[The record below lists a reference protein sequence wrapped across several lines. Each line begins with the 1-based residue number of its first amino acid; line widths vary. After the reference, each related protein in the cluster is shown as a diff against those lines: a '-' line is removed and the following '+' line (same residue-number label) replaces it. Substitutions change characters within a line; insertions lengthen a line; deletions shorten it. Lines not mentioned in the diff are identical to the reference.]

1 MGQQTIPKRVV
12 FTGVRKAEYI
22 GAGEIEAL
30 NDNEV
35 MVQTL
40 YSGISAGTELTWFRG
55 RNPNL
60 YKKWDPETRLFLKAE
75 APTQNYPQATGY
87 ENIGKVI
94 AKGSRVRTLDV
105 GEVVFSYWNHVS
117 AYKMEERELFKLPK
131 GVEPKHGVFIALGG
145 VAFNGILDARIVPG
159 ESVAIFGMGVIGQ
172 IAVQLAE
179 IAGAKTVIAV
189 DLESRRLEL
198 AAQSGADVLINP
210 RACDDVA
217 LKIRGLT
224 GNRGADVVIE
234 VSGAYPAL
242 QEAIRTACFQ
252 GRVIVVSFYTGE
264 AKGLNLG
271 EEFHVNRIRLISSQA
286 SGVNPELHP
295 RWNDE
300 RKLQAF
306 LGLFGKLKLSH
317 LITHE
322 FKVEACQMAFDLIDK
337 HPQEAMQVVFV
348 Y

>member
-1 MGQQTIPKRVV
+1 MSQRAIPKRVV
-12 FTGVRKAEYI
+12 FTSVRKAEYI
-22 GAGEIEAL
+22 EAGEMGGL

-55 RNPNL
+55 GNPNL

-87 ENIGKVI
+87 ENVGKVI
-94 AKGSRVRTLDV
+94 AKGSGVRTLDV
-105 GEVVFSYWNHVS
+105 NDVVFSYWNHVS
-117 AYKMEERELFKLPK
+117 AYRMEERELFKLPE

-145 VAFNGILDARIVPG
+145 VAFNGILDAQISPG
-159 ESVAIFGMGVIGQ
+159 ETVAIFGMGVIGQ
-172 IAVQLAE
+172 LAIQLAR

-210 RACDDVA
+210 RECEDVA
-217 LKIRGLT
+217 LKVRCLT

-234 VSGAYPAL
+234 ASGAYPAL

-271 EEFHVNRIRLISSQA
+271 EEFHLNRIRLISSQA
-286 SGVNPELHP
+286 SGVNPALHP
-295 RWNDE
+295 RWDSE
-300 RKLQAF
+300 RKLEAF
-306 LGLFGKLKLSH
+306 LGLLGKLRLSH
-317 LITHE
+317 LISHE
-322 FKVEACQMAFDLIDK
+322 FKVEACQRAFDLVDK
-337 HPQEAMQVVFV
+337 HPQETMQVVFV